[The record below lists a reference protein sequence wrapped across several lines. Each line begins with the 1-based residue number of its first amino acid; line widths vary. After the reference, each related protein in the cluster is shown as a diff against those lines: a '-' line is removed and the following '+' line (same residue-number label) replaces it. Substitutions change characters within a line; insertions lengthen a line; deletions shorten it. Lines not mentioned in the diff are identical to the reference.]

1 MPQKITDEL
10 TEHIEQ
16 LVLLGKKL
24 SVGGAVEKIE
34 QKWLEYAKSQ
44 SWPASFF
51 LRGADICVIKVGKG
65 EGKTKWKVTTGGY
78 TPE

>member
-16 LVLLGKKL
+16 LVFLGKKL
-24 SVGGAVEKIE
+24 SVSGAVEKIE

-44 SWPASFF
+44 ELARIVFW
-51 LRGADICVIKVGKG
+51 RGLTYV
-65 EGKTKWKVTTGGY
+65 
-78 TPE
+78 